1 MGKQSRIKAERRA
14 RRLIEQQLSQVD
26 KALKESEENLKKLE
40 ASKAEMLAD
49 LLTENAN
56 PNWRT
61 QQLGDIL
68 NSDQIQA
75 VVDILCRTD
84 IDDIGQTKLIKQYL
98 AQFSQQLQAI
108 GMVPDYLAYVLTAN
122 ADNLRAMAKA
132 SNNKPDDPFTPPP
145 NAHN

>member
-14 RRLIEQQLSQVD
+14 RRLIEQQLKEVD
-26 KALKESEENLKKLE
+26 KVLKESEATLKNME

-61 QQLGDIL
+61 QSLGDIL
-68 NSDQIQA
+68 NADQIQA
-75 VVDILCRTD
+75 VIDILNRTD
-84 IDDIGQTKLIKQYL
+84 VDDIGQTKLIKKYL
-98 AQFSQQLQAI
+98 SQFSKQLEAV
-108 GMVPDYLAYVLTAN
+108 GVLPDYLAYVLIAN
-122 ADNLRAMAKA
+122 APNLRAMAKA

-145 NAHN
+145 NAQN